1 MYVSGLVSIA
11 DGVAGASSSGSA
23 FRQAAVMMI
32 DGDPRLEIDSAVR
45 LIAFG
50 RT

>member
-11 DGVAGASSSGSA
+11 DGVAGASSRLCFPAGG
-23 FRQAAVMMI
+23 VMMI